1 MRFSLCTISFRHQ
14 LISFQEISSF
24 ARKHRFD
31 GIEMWGIHGE
41 RLYEHARHATELEL
55 STLRR
60 EHIHISML
68 SDYLNIDDES
78 EFRNTVER
86 CDRLIQLAVWLGSP
100 RIRTFAGQKSSKA
113 ISKAERERYIERLL
127 VLCDRCSKSGVQLI
141 VEIHP
146 GTLADSLSSTMELL
160 HEVGK
165 DKLRLNFDVM
175 HVWEFGG
182 DIMEHYEALEKWV
195 DYFHLKNV
203 TSANDVGLFEPENVY
218 AASGKRQ
225 GMSRLRD
232 GIIDYCEVLK
242 RIENRDC
249 YAALEW
255 FGPDPLKVLEQEI
268 NWLHGMSL
276 VGNNDLKIG
285 SSSLTNP

>member
-1 MRFSLCTISFRHQ
+1 MKFSLCTISFRHQ
-14 LISFQEISSF
+14 LISFQEIASF

-55 STLRR
+55 AALRR

-78 EFRNTVER
+78 EFTKTIER
-86 CDRLIQLAVWLGSP
+86 CDRLIQLANWFGST

-113 ISKAERERYIERLL
+113 VSIAERERYIERLL
-127 VLCDRCSKSGVQLI
+127 VLRDRCSQAGVQLI

-146 GTLADSLSSTMELL
+146 GTLADSLSSTWELL
-160 HEVGK
+160 HEAGK

-175 HVWEFGG
+175 HAWEFGG
-182 DIMEHYEALEKWV
+182 NIMEHYDTLEPWV
-195 DYFHLKNV
+195 DYFHLKNIA
-203 TSANDVGLFEPENVY
+203 SARDASLFEPNNVY

-225 GMSRLRD
+225 GMSMLRN
-232 GIIDYCEVLK
+232 GVIDYGEVLR
-242 RIENRDC
+242 RISHKDC

-255 FGPDPLKVLEQEI
+255 FGPSPLTVLEQEI
-268 NWLHGMSL
+268 SWLHQTSL
-276 VGNNDLKIG
+276 VESNNVKAG
-285 SSSLTNP
+285 R

>member
-41 RLYEHARHATELEL
+41 HLYEHARHATELEL
-55 STLRR
+55 SALRR

-86 CDRLIQLAVWLGSP
+86 CNRLIELAEWFGSP
-100 RIRTFAGQKSSKA
+100 RIRTFAGQKSSMA

-127 VLCDRCSKSGVQLI
+127 ILYDRCSKSGVQLI

-146 GTLADSLSSTMELL
+146 GTLADSLSSILQLL
-160 HEVGK
+160 NEVGR

-182 DIMEHYEALEKWV
+182 NIMEHYETLETWV
-195 DYFHLKNV
+195 DYFHFKNV
-203 TSANDVGLFEPENVY
+203 TSASGVGLFEPNNVY
-218 AASGKRQ
+218 AASGKRK
-225 GMSRLRD
+225 GMSILHD
-232 GIIDYCEVLK
+232 GIIDYREVLK
-242 RIENRDC
+242 RIVNRDC

-255 FGPDPLKVLEQEI
+255 FGPAPLTVLEQEI
-268 NWLHGMSL
+268 TWLQQMSL
-276 VGNNDLKIG
+276 VGGNNVVP
-285 SSSLTNP
+285 N

>member
-1 MRFSLCTISFRHQ
+1 MKFSLCTISFRHQ

-31 GIEMWGIHGE
+31 GIEMWGVHGE

-55 STLRR
+55 TSLRK

-86 CDRLIQLAVWLGSP
+86 CDRLIQLAEWFGSP
-100 RIRTFAGQKSSKA
+100 RIRTFAGQKSSRE
-113 ISKAERERYIERLL
+113 ISKAERERYIERL
-127 VLCDRCSKSGVQLI
+127 VILCERCSKSGIQLV

-146 GTLADSLSSTMELL
+146 GTLADSLSSTVELL
-160 HEVGK
+160 QEVGR
-165 DKLRLNFDVM
+165 DKLRFNFDVM

-182 DIMEHYEALEKWV
+182 NIMEHYETLKPWV

-203 TSANDVGLFEPENVY
+203 ASASDVGLFEPSNVY
-218 AASGKRQ
+218 AASGQRH
-225 GMSRLRD
+225 GMSMLRD
-232 GIIDYCEVLK
+232 GIIDYGEVIK
-242 RIENRDC
+242 RIGHRDC

-255 FGPDPLKVLEQEI
+255 FGPEPLTVLEQEI
-268 NWLHGMSL
+268 TWLHGMS
-276 VGNNDLKIG
+276 
-285 SSSLTNP
+285 